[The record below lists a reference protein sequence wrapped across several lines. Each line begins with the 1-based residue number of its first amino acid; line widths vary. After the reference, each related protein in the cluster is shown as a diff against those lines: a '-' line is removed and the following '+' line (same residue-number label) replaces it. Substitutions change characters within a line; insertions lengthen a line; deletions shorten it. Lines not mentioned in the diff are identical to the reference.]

1 MREKMGVREEEEVM
15 KEVREEE
22 EEEESP
28 RGLQKVLVVT
38 LNKTRINASSWKEDD
53 LACMLWICACS
64 FRESWLYG

>member
-15 KEVREEE
+15 KEVRE

-38 LNKTRINASSWKEDD
+38 LNKTRINASS
-53 LACMLWICACS
+53 
-64 FRESWLYG
+64 